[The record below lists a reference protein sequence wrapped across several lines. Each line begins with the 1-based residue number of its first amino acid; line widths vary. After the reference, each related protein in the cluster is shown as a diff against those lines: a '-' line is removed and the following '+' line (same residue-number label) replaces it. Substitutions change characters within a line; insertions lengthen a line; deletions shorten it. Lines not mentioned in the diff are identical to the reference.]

1 MTKAVTS
8 ANIAICSRRLSA
20 FLCWLAISTLAGS
33 GLYAQTVTGSLTGEV
48 MDASGAVIPNA
59 SVTVVDTDT
68 GVETP
73 TTTNGSGVYTVRF
86 LPIGHYKVTV
96 SSSGFATQTTAPF
109 VLEIDQTV
117 KLNTTL
123 RAGAEGTV
131 TVVDTTA
138 PLLNASDGSLGIVLS
153 SNEIQNIP
161 LEGRNFSSATLF
173 QPGAVN
179 TDPTGMTGN
188 NAIERDTFN
197 SDIAS
202 INGNRNQAN
211 NYLLDGIDMNEP
223 QNNLIGY
230 NPAPDAIAEIKVISA
245 NAPATYGN
253 VNGGSVVSV
262 LKSGTNHFHG
272 SAYGYLQNYEL
283 DANTWANKHHP
294 AVTNASGTLVANPTS
309 RNPFTQSI
317 FGGTIGGPIF
327 HDKLFFFGDY
337 EGARSPKGGLQSAS
351 VLTPAM
357 RTGDFSAICTTGF
370 VNGLC
375 TTLAQQLYN
384 VQAFDPVTQTAPA
397 YLNNQVPVVNPVAK
411 FLFAHPELYPLP
423 NTGSNSLLT
432 GDNYQA
438 PVKSFVVNNQYDI
451 KIEYDPGVKDKI
463 TGFYAESRAHD
474 TPGAVLAIS
483 FPSINNY
490 PSTLG
495 GGTWVHTFSP
505 SIVNEFRTGFTR
517 VNWGE
522 GVPTDPSGFFGFKGD
537 SLVGIPAGP
546 QLYPGF
552 AYQSITN
559 SGGGVS
565 GFGTPGAPQLFVD
578 NTYTYGDNVTIQ
590 RGKHLLSMGITAL
603 RYQQQYT
610 QSQNAGALG
619 QFFYNGV
626 FTSNPLVGATGFGAA
641 DFDAD
646 FVSEAEVQVGGEF
659 GNRQYRV
666 AGFFQ
671 DDWKILPQLTLNLGV
686 RYEYDQPITEVNN
699 RNGNVLPGGIVE
711 YAKRIPVGAPAGSIV
726 CSNPGCYNPNYKQIM
741 PRFGFAYQAN
751 AKFVVRG
758 GYGASSFFE
767 GNDANQRLT
776 NQNPFVSYSTK
787 TALSPSSTSGGQAYT
802 VEEGFSSN
810 PGDLNATGAGYGQWP
825 QNIQPAYIQEF
836 NLTTEYALNG
846 KTSLSVGY
854 VGETGQHIE
863 DYGNGNQLT
872 PAQAALIGNL
882 PSGAPIPAAAVAP
895 YANLVGQ
902 GGILLVTESRA
913 MMNYNALQATLR
925 GRESHGLEYT
935 LNYTYAR
942 AMTNSSGNFGTPNVN
957 GSSGAFQN
965 YYNSAADYGPAGQ
978 DVRHNLSGV
987 MVYALP
993 VGRGRQFG
1001 SGMNRALDEL
1011 VGGWSTSNTIIAF
1024 TGLPDTLSD
1033 SGNSNT
1039 NTYGGARPN
1048 QYRHMKHTARST
1060 NNWFGTDPSA
1070 TPCTT
1075 VSPDNVAVD
1084 DGVCAY
1090 GQSAA
1095 YAFGTASIGSER
1107 SPGFYQVDSSLFK
1120 NFSIYRENSLTFRA
1134 DAFNVLN
1141 HSDLGNPDSGI
1152 QDGTFGQ
1159 ITSVRNQ
1166 ERRLQLALS
1175 YHF

>member
-1 MTKAVTS
+1 MSKAETKTQTS
-8 ANIAICSRRLSA
+8 RVSA
-20 FLCWLAISTLAGS
+20 FLCCIAISGFTGTAL
-33 GLYAQTVTGSLTGEV
+33 LAQTVTGSLTGEV
-48 MDASGAVIPNA
+48 LDASGAVIPNA

-96 SSSGFATQTTAPF
+96 SSSGFASQTTAPF
-109 VLEIDQTV
+109 ALEIDQTV

-123 RAGAEGTV
+123 KAGRQETV
-131 TVVDTTA
+131 EVVNSNA
-138 PLLNASDGSLGIVLS
+138 ALLNTNDGSLGIVLT
-153 SNEIQNIP
+153 SNEIANIP
-161 LEGRNFSSATLF
+161 LEGRNFSSVTMF
-173 QPGAVN
+173 QPGAVS

-188 NAIERDTFN
+188 NAIERDTLN
-197 SDIAS
+197 NDIAS

-230 NPAPDAIAEIKVISA
+230 NPAPDAIGEIKVISA

-283 DANTWANKHHP
+283 DANSWSNKHQP
-294 AVTNASGTLVANPTS
+294 AITNAAGALVANPIS

-327 HDKLFFFGDY
+327 RDKVFFFGDY
-337 EGARSPKGGLQSAS
+337 EGARKPNGGLSSAS
-351 VLTPAM
+351 VLTAAM
-357 RTGDFSAICTTGF
+357 RTGDFSALCPEGF
-370 VNGLC
+370 VNGIC
-375 TTLAQQLYN
+375 SNPSEQLYN
-384 VQAFDPVTQTAPA
+384 IQQLNPTTQVAPA
-397 YLNNQVPVVNPVAK
+397 YLNNQVPVVNPVAVY
-411 FLFAHPELYPLP
+411 LFAHPEYYPLP
-423 NTGSNSLLT
+423 NTAPNSGLT

-438 PVKSFVVNNQYDI
+438 ATRGSVTNNQFDI
-451 KIEYDPGVKDKI
+451 KLEVDPSIKDKI
-463 TGFYAESRAHD
+463 TGFYAQSRASD
-474 TPGAVLAIS
+474 GGSAVLPIT
-483 FPSINNY
+483 FPSFNKY

-495 GGTWVHTFSP
+495 GGMWVHTFSP

-517 VNWGE
+517 VNWGQ
-522 GVPTDPSGFFGFKGD
+522 GVPTDPTGAFGFKGD
-537 SLVGIPAGP
+537 SIVGIPSGA

-552 AYQSITN
+552 ADQNISN
-559 SGGGVS
+559 SGGGISSV
-565 GFGTPGAPQLFVD
+565 GTPAAPQVFID
-578 NTYTYGDNVTIQ
+578 NTFTYGDNLTIQ
-590 RGKHLLSMGITAL
+590 RGKHLLSMGMTAI

-610 QSQNAGALG
+610 QTQNAGALG
-619 QFFYNGV
+619 QFFYRGE

-646 FVSEAEVQVGGEF
+646 FVDEAEVQVGGEF

-686 RYEYDQPITEVNN
+686 RYEYDQPWVEVNN

-726 CSNPGCYNPNYKQIM
+726 CGNPGCYQPNYRQIM
-741 PRFGFAYQAN
+741 PRFGFAYQVN

-787 TALSPSSTSGGQAYT
+787 NALAPSSTSGGQAYT

-810 PGDLNATGAGYGQWP
+810 AADLNATGAGYGQWP

-836 NLTTEYALNG
+836 NLTTEYALNS
-846 KTSLSVGY
+846 KTSLTVGY

-863 DYGNGNQLT
+863 DYGNANQLT
-872 PAQAALIGNL
+872 PAQAAIIGSL
-882 PSGAPIPAAAVAP
+882 ASGAPVPAAAVSP

-902 GGILLVTESRA
+902 GGTLLVTESRA

-942 AMTNSSGNFGTPNVN
+942 AMTNSSGNFGTPNIN

-1001 SGMNRALDEL
+1001 SGMNHALDEL

-1033 SGNSNT
+1033 NGNSNT

-1048 QYRHMKHTARST
+1048 QYRHLKHTARST
-1060 NNWFGTDPSA
+1060 SNWFGTDASA

-1075 VSPDNVAVD
+1075 VNADNVAVD
-1084 DGVCAY
+1084 NGTCAY
-1090 GQSAA
+1090 GQSAT

-1152 QDGTFGQ
+1152 QDSTFGQ

>member
-1 MTKAVTS
+1 MIAT
-8 ANIAICSRRLSA
+8 NIRRT
-20 FLCWLAISTLAGS
+20 LCAALVACAWLPAAQ
-33 GLYAQTVTGSLTGEV
+33 AQTVTGTLTGEV
-48 MDASGAVIPNA
+48 MDPSGAVIPNA
-59 SVTVVDTDT
+59 SVTVLDTDT

-73 TTTNGSGVYTVRF
+73 TTSNGAGVYTVRF
-86 LPIGHYKVTV
+86 LPIGHYKVTI
-96 SSSGFATQTTAPF
+96 SSPGFGTQSTPPF
-109 VLEIDQTV
+109 ALEIDQTV

-123 RAGAEGTV
+123 RAGSQQTV
-131 TVVDTTA
+131 EVVTSNA
-138 PLLNASDGSLGIVLS
+138 PLLNANDGSLGIVLTN
-153 SNEIQNIP
+153 NEIQNIP
-161 LEGRNFSSATLF
+161 LEGRNFSSATMF

-197 SDIAS
+197 NDIAS

-211 NYLLDGIDMNEP
+211 NYLLDGIDMNEG

-230 NPAPDAIAEIKVISA
+230 NPAPDAIGEIKVISA

-283 DANTWANKHHP
+283 DANSWSNKHQP
-294 AVTNASGTLVANPTS
+294 SVVDPVTGKITANPIS

-317 FGGTIGGPIF
+317 FGGTFGGPIIR
-327 HDKLFFFGDY
+327 DKLFFFGDY

-351 VLTPAM
+351 VLTAAM

-370 VNGLC
+370 VNGIC
-375 TTLAQQLYN
+375 TTAAQQLYN
-384 VQAFDPVTQTAPA
+384 IQAYNPVTMAAPA

-411 FLFAHPELYPLP
+411 FLFAHPNFYPLP

-432 GDNYQA
+432 GNNYQA
-438 PVKSFVVNNQYDI
+438 PVKSFVLNNQYDI
-451 KIEYDPGVKDKI
+451 KIEFDPSIKDKI
-463 TGFYAESRAHD
+463 TGFYAESRARD
-474 TPGAVLAIS
+474 ANTAVLAIT

-517 VNWGE
+517 VNWGQ
-522 GVPTDPSGFFGFKGD
+522 GVPTDPTGFFGFKGD
-537 SLVGIPAGP
+537 SLVGIPFGT
-546 QLYPGF
+546 QIYPGF
-552 AYQSITN
+552 AYQHITN
-559 SGGGVS
+559 AGGGLTGV
-565 GFGTPGAPQLFVD
+565 GTPGQPQIFVD
-578 NTYTYGDNVTIQ
+578 NTYTYGDNLTIQ
-590 RGKHLLSMGITAL
+590 RGKHLLSMGLTAL

-619 QFFYNGV
+619 QFLYNGV
-626 FTSNPLVGATGFGAA
+626 FTSNPGAGATGFGAA
-641 DFDAD
+641 DFVAD
-646 FVSEAEVQVGGEF
+646 FVDQAEVQVGGEF

-671 DDWKILPQLTLNLGV
+671 DDWKVLPQLTLNLGI

-699 RNGNVLPGGIVE
+699 RQGNVLPGGIVE
-711 YAKRIPVGAPAGSIV
+711 YAKRVPVGAPAGSIV
-726 CSNPGCYNPNYKQIM
+726 CGNPGCYHPNYKQFM
-741 PRFGFAYQAN
+741 PRIGFAYQVTPN
-751 AKFVVRG
+751 FVVRG

-767 GNDANQRLT
+767 GDDANQRLT
-776 NQNPFVSYSTK
+776 FQSPFVSFSQK
-787 TALSPSSTSGGQAYT
+787 NALSPGTNNGGQAYT
-802 VEEGFSSN
+802 VESGFSSN
-810 PGDLNATGAGYGQWP
+810 PGDLNASGAGFGQWP
-825 QNIQPAYIQEF
+825 QNIQPTYIQEF
-836 NLTTEYALNG
+836 NLTTEYALNS
-846 KTSLSVGY
+846 KTSLTIGY
-854 VGETGQHIE
+854 VGETGQHVE
-863 DYGNGNQLT
+863 DYGNANQLT
-872 PAQAALIGNL
+872 PAQAAIIGNL
-882 PSGAPIPAAAVAP
+882 ASGAPIPAAAASP

-902 GGILLVTESRA
+902 GGSLLVTESRA
-913 MMNYNALQATLR
+913 MMNYNALQMTLR
-925 GRESHGLEYT
+925 QRESNGLEYT

-957 GSSGAFQN
+957 GSDGAFQN
-965 YYNSAADYGPAGQ
+965 YYDSRADYGPAGQ

-987 MVYALP
+987 VVYALP
-993 VGRGRQFG
+993 VGRGKRFG
-1001 SGMNRALDEL
+1001 SGMNRILDEA

-1024 TGLPDTLSD
+1024 TGVPITLSD

-1048 QYRHMKHTARST
+1048 QYRHMRHVARTT

-1070 TPCTT
+1070 TACTT
-1075 VSPDNVAVD
+1075 VDQNNVAID
-1084 DGVCAY
+1084 NGVCAY
-1090 GQSAA
+1090 GQSAT

-1107 SPGFYQVDSSLFK
+1107 APGFYQVDSSLFK

-1152 QDGTFGQ
+1152 EDGNFGQ
-1159 ITSVRNQ
+1159 INSVRNQ